1 MKNPFNVVA
10 AVGLALGGVFGMVET
25 VITQRNLQAA
35 SWRTDGVALVV
46 ATALLI
52 LKFFRSGNDVVA
64 AGFLVFAIGEGLI
77 LSGTATTLA
86 GSVPSFAAGAAL
98 WSVALLLTS
107 VPREFSVWARV
118 WQVRWLQFFLRSL
131 RQGSFGGNRCCQP
144 HRRCPSLYTP
154 SSC

>member
-25 VITQRNLQAA
+25 VVTQRNLQAA

-118 WQVRWLQFFLRSL
+118 WQVR
-131 RQGSFGGNRCCQP
+131 
-144 HRRCPSLYTP
+144 
-154 SSC
+154 